1 MARRQ
6 LSFYTS
12 VRFVDGALYGPR
24 IQKTVQS
31 PQNKQGSLPMHP
43 SESSRGPARFLRNA
57 LILGLLTAIGPFAI
71 DMYLPSLP
79 FIGSSLNA
87 DSDKVLM
94 SLTAFFITFAFGQLV
109 FGPISDITGR
119 RAPLYFGIVLFIGAS
134 IGCALA
140 ENVETLIAFRFLQGL
155 GGAAGIVIPRAIVRD
170 LHSGVE
176 EARLLGLLMLV
187 FSVSPLLAPLFG
199 SVIIEALGW
208 RTVFWFVAG
217 IAVLA
222 GGLGLLLVPETR
234 SPAQRAETS
243 LGGLLATS
251 RQLFTDR
258 TFMGLTLA
266 TSFAISAFFVFLAN
280 APFVMMG
287 QYGLSPAGFSI
298 TFSLNAAAFFFAAQF
313 CGRLGARYGLKRLI
327 MPSIIGFTAAMVL
340 VFALNAAGLQNL
352 VLTMALLLLGYGC
365 LGILL
370 PTASVLAL
378 EAYGEAAGMA
388 SSLMA
393 TLQLAVGAIVIGV
406 SGKIIGGAGVAM
418 TGGIALCAVATLA
431 VALLTLRGSGRQPA
445 PAE

>member
-1 MARRQ
+1 MSTPQ
-6 LSFYTS
+6 THS
-12 VRFVDGALYGPR
+12 GA
-24 IQKTVQS
+24 
-31 PQNKQGSLPMHP
+31 H
-43 SESSRGPARFLRNA
+43 FLRNA

-87 DSDKVLM
+87 DPDRVMM
-94 SLTAFFITFAFGQLV
+94 SLTAFFITFALGQLV
-109 FGPISDITGR
+109 FGPISDLYGR
-119 RAPLYFGIVLFIGAS
+119 RLPLYFGVALFIGAS
-134 IGCALA
+134 VGCALA
-140 ENVETLIAFRFLQGL
+140 ENVDTLIAFRLLQGL

-170 LHSGVE
+170 LHSGVA

-217 IAVLA
+217 IAVFASL
-222 GGLGLLLVPETR
+222 LGLLLVPETR
-234 SPAQRAETS
+234 SAVQRAETS
-243 LGGLLATS
+243 VGGMIRTCG
-251 RQLFTDR
+251 QLFTDR
-258 TFMGLTLA
+258 TFMGLVLA
-266 TSFAISAFFVFLAN
+266 TSFAICGFFVFLAN

-287 QYGLSPAGFSI
+287 QYGLSPVGFSI

-313 CGRLGARYGLKRLI
+313 CGKLGARFGLRALV
-327 MPSIIGFTAAMVL
+327 MPSILGFTAMMAL
-340 VFALNAAGLQNL
+340 VFALNAIGFDNL
-352 VLTMALLLLGYGC
+352 YLTMALLLLGYGC
-365 LGILL
+365 LGFLL

-388 SSLMA
+388 ASLMA
-393 TLQLAVGAIVIGV
+393 TLQLAIGALVIGV
-406 SGKIIGGAGVAM
+406 SGAFINGHGTAM

-431 VALLTLRGSGRQPA
+431 VALLTLRGSGRQTV

>member
-1 MARRQ
+1 MQA
-6 LSFYTS
+6 
-12 VRFVDGALYGPR
+12 
-24 IQKTVQS
+24 
-31 PQNKQGSLPMHP
+31 
-43 SESSRGPARFLRNA
+43 SEQPHGKARFLRNA
-57 LILGLLTAIGPFAI
+57 FILGLLTAIGPFAI

-87 DSDKVLM
+87 DPDKVLM
-94 SLTAFFITFAFGQLV
+94 SLTAFFITFALGQLV

-119 RAPLYFGIVLFIGAS
+119 RPPLYFGIALFIGAS
-134 IGCALA
+134 IGCAMA
-140 ENVETLIAFRFLQGL
+140 DSVEMLILFRFLQGL

-176 EARLLGLLMLV
+176 EAKLLGLLMLV

-199 SVIIEALGW
+199 SVIIEAIGW
-208 RTVFWFVAG
+208 RAIFWFVTG
-217 IAVLA
+217 IGILA
-222 GGLGLLLVPETR
+222 GLLGFLLVPETR
-234 SPAQRAETS
+234 SAAQRAES
-243 LGGLLATS
+243 NLAGMLATG
-251 RQLFTDR
+251 RQLVTDK

-287 QYGLSPAGFSI
+287 EYGLSPAGFSL

-313 CGRLGARYGLKRLI
+313 CGWLGGRFGLARLI
-327 MPSIIGFTAAMVL
+327 IPSIIGFTLAMVL
-340 VFALNAAGLQNL
+340 AFAVHAAGLHSL
-352 VLTMALLLLGYGC
+352 VLMMALLLAGYGC

-378 EAYGEAAGMA
+378 ESYGEAAGMA

-393 TLQLAVGAIVIGV
+393 TLQLAVGAVVIGV
-406 SGKIIGGAGVAM
+406 SGKIIGGTAQGM
-418 TGGIALCAVATLA
+418 IGGIALCAVATLA
-431 VALLTLRGSGRQPA
+431 VALLTLRGGGRQTA

>member
-1 MARRQ
+1 MNQ
-6 LSFYTS
+6 
-12 VRFVDGALYGPR
+12 
-24 IQKTVQS
+24 TVKLR
-31 PQNKQGSLPMHP
+31 PTG
-43 SESSRGPARFLRNA
+43 FLRNA
-57 LILGLLTAIGPFAI
+57 VILGLLTAIGPFAI

-79 FIGSSLNA
+79 FIGNSLAA
-87 DSDKVLM
+87 DPDKVLM

-119 RAPLYFGIVLFIGAS
+119 RPPLYFGIVLFIVAS

-140 ENVETLIAFRFLQGL
+140 DNVEMLIVFRLLQGL

-170 LHSGVE
+170 MHSGVE
-176 EARLLGLLMLV
+176 EAKLLGLLMLV

-199 SVIIEALGW
+199 SVIIEAIGW
-208 RTVFWFVAG
+208 RAIFWFVAG
-217 IAVLA
+217 IAVIA
-222 GGLGLLLVPETR
+222 GLLGLALVPETR
-234 SPAQRAETS
+234 SRAQRAESS
-243 LGGLLATS
+243 LGGMLAS
-251 RQLFTDR
+251 CRQLLTDR

-266 TSFAISAFFVFLAN
+266 SSFAICAFFVFLGN

-287 QYGLSPAGFSI
+287 EYGLSPAGFSL

-313 CGRLGARYGLKRLI
+313 CGWLGGRYGLQRLI
-327 MPSIIGFTAAMVL
+327 MPSILGFTAMMLLA
-340 VFALNAAGLQNL
+340 FALHAAGLSNL
-352 VLTMALLLLGYGC
+352 YLMMGLLLLGYGC

-393 TLQLAVGAIVIGV
+393 TLQLAIGAMVIGL
-406 SGKIIGGAGVAM
+406 SGKMINGASLAM

-431 VALLTLRGSGRQPA
+431 VALLTLRGGHRARVPA
-445 PAE
+445 A

>member
-1 MARRQ
+1 MTTQ
-6 LSFYTS
+6 L
-12 VRFVDGALYGPR
+12 RD
-24 IQKTVQS
+24 
-31 PQNKQGSLPMHP
+31 MD
-43 SESSRGPARFLRNA
+43 SRADSRAGTHFLRNA

-79 FIGSSLNA
+79 FIGDSLQA
-87 DSDKVLM
+87 DPDKVLM
-94 SLTAFFITFAFGQLV
+94 SLTAFFITFAVGQLV
-109 FGPISDITGR
+109 FGPISDLLGR
-119 RAPLYFGIVLFIGAS
+119 RLPLYFGVALFIGAS
-134 IGCALA
+134 VGCAMA
-140 ENVETLIAFRFLQGL
+140 DTVETLIAFRLLQGL

-176 EARLLGLLMLV
+176 EAKLLGLLMLV

-217 IAVLA
+217 IAVFA
-222 GGLGLLLVPETR
+222 SILGLLLVPETR
-234 SPAQRAETS
+234 SAAQRAETS
-243 LGGLLATS
+243 IRGMVGTS

-266 TSFAISAFFVFLAN
+266 SSFAICAFFVFLAN

-287 QYGLSPAGFSI
+287 QYGLSPIGFSI

-313 CGRLGARYGLKRLI
+313 CGRLGARFGLRALV
-327 MPSIIGFTAAMVL
+327 MPSILGFTAMMVL
-340 VFALNAAGLQNL
+340 VFALNAAGLDNL
-352 VLTMALLLLGYGC
+352 YLTMALLLLGYGC
-365 LGILL
+365 LGFLL

-378 EAYGEAAGMA
+378 ESYGEAAGMA

-393 TLQLAVGAIVIGV
+393 TLQLAVGAVVIGV
-406 SGKIIGGAGVAM
+406 SGTFINGVGVKM
-418 TGGIALCAVATLA
+418 TGGIAICALATLA
-431 VALLTLRGSGRQPA
+431 VALLTLRGGRRQPV

>member
-1 MARRQ
+1 MTTQ
-6 LSFYTS
+6 T
-12 VRFVDGALYGPR
+12 
-24 IQKTVQS
+24 
-31 PQNKQGSLPMHP
+31 H
-43 SESSRGPARFLRNA
+43 FLRNA

-87 DSDKVLM
+87 DPDRVMM
-94 SLTAFFITFAFGQLV
+94 SLTAFFITFALGQLV
-109 FGPISDITGR
+109 FGPISDLFGR
-119 RAPLYFGIVLFIGAS
+119 RLPLYFGVALFIGAS
-134 IGCALA
+134 VGCALA
-140 ENVETLIAFRFLQGL
+140 ENVDTLIAFRLLQGL

-217 IAVLA
+217 IAVFASL
-222 GGLGLLLVPETR
+222 LGLLLVPETR
-234 SPAQRAETS
+234 TAAQRAETS
-243 LGGLLATS
+243 VGGMIRTCG
-251 RQLFTDR
+251 QLFTDR
-258 TFMGLTLA
+258 TFMGLVLA
-266 TSFAISAFFVFLAN
+266 TSFAICGFFVFLAN

-287 QYGLSPAGFSI
+287 QYGLSPIGFSI

-313 CGRLGARYGLKRLI
+313 CGKLGARFGLRALV
-327 MPSIIGFTAAMVL
+327 MPSILGFTTMMVL
-340 VFALNAAGLQNL
+340 VFALNAIGLDNL
-352 VLTMALLLLGYGC
+352 YLTMALLLLGYGC
-365 LGILL
+365 LGFLL

-388 SSLMA
+388 ASLMA
-393 TLQLAVGAIVIGV
+393 TLQLAIGALVIGV
-406 SGKIIGGAGVAM
+406 SGAFISGNGTAM

-431 VALLTLRGSGRQPA
+431 VALLTLRGSGRQTV

>member
-1 MARRQ
+1 MAPFNQ
-6 LSFYTS
+6 T
-12 VRFVDGALYGPR
+12 
-24 IQKTVQS
+24 QS
-31 PQNKQGSLPMHP
+31 PRKTKPENHSMQA
-43 SESSRGPARFLRNA
+43 SEQPHGKARFLRNA
-57 LILGLLTAIGPFAI
+57 FILGLLTAIGPFAI

-87 DSDKVLM
+87 DPDKVLM
-94 SLTAFFITFAFGQLV
+94 SLTAFFITFALGQLV

-119 RAPLYFGIVLFIGAS
+119 RPPLYFGIALFIGAS
-134 IGCALA
+134 IGCAMA
-140 ENVETLIAFRFLQGL
+140 DSVEMLIAFRFLQGL

-208 RTVFWFVAG
+208 RTVFWFVGG

-222 GGLGLLLVPETR
+222 GLLGFLLVPETR
-234 SPAQRAETS
+234 SAAQRTESS
-243 LGGLLATS
+243 LASMLATC
-251 RQLFTDR
+251 RQLFTDK

-266 TSFAISAFFVFLAN
+266 GSFAICAFFVFLGN

-287 QYGLSPAGFSI
+287 QYGLSPAGFSL
-298 TFSLNAAAFFFAAQF
+298 TFSANAAAFFAAAQL
-313 CGRLGARYGLKRLI
+313 CGWLGARYGLHQLI
-327 MPSIIGFTAAMVL
+327 MPSIYGFTAMMLLA
-340 VFALNAAGLQNL
+340 FAVHAAGLSNL
-352 VLTMALLLLGYGC
+352 YLMMALLFLGYGC

-370 PTASVLAL
+370 PTSSVLAL
-378 EAYGEAAGMA
+378 ESYGEAAGMA

-393 TLQLAVGAIVIGV
+393 TLQLAIGAIVIGV
-406 SGKIIGGAGVAM
+406 SGKFINGAALMMV
-418 TGGIALCAVATLA
+418 GGIALCAVATLA
-431 VALLTLRGSGRQPA
+431 VALLTLRGGGRQTA

>member
-1 MARRQ
+1 MTTQ
-6 LSFYTS
+6 T
-12 VRFVDGALYGPR
+12 
-24 IQKTVQS
+24 
-31 PQNKQGSLPMHP
+31 H
-43 SESSRGPARFLRNA
+43 FLRNA

-87 DSDKVLM
+87 DPDRVMM
-94 SLTAFFITFAFGQLV
+94 SLTAFFITFALGQLV
-109 FGPISDITGR
+109 FGPISDLFGR
-119 RAPLYFGIVLFIGAS
+119 RLPLYFGVALFIGAS
-134 IGCALA
+134 VGCALA
-140 ENVETLIAFRFLQGL
+140 ESVDTLIAFRLLQGL

-217 IAVLA
+217 IAVFASL
-222 GGLGLLLVPETR
+222 LGLLLVPETR
-234 SPAQRAETS
+234 SAVQRAETS
-243 LGGLLATS
+243 VGGMI
-251 RQLFTDR
+251 RICGQLFTDR
-258 TFMGLTLA
+258 TFMGLVLA
-266 TSFAISAFFVFLAN
+266 TSFAICGFFVFLAN

-287 QYGLSPAGFSI
+287 QYGLSPIGFSI

-313 CGRLGARYGLKRLI
+313 CGKLGARFGLRALV
-327 MPSIIGFTAAMVL
+327 MPSILGFTTMMVL
-340 VFALNAAGLQNL
+340 VFALNAIGLNNL
-352 VLTMALLLLGYGC
+352 YLTMALLLLGYGC
-365 LGILL
+365 LGFLL

-388 SSLMA
+388 ASLMA
-393 TLQLAVGAIVIGV
+393 TLQLAIGALVIGV
-406 SGKIIGGAGVAM
+406 SGAFINGNGTAM

-431 VALLTLRGSGRQPA
+431 VALLTLRGSNRQA
-445 PAE
+445 VPAE

>member
-1 MARRQ
+1 M
-6 LSFYTS
+6 T
-12 VRFVDGALYGPR
+12 
-24 IQKTVQS
+24 QS
-31 PQNKQGSLPMHP
+31 PQP
-43 SESSRGPARFLRNA
+43 RARFLRNA

-79 FIGSSLNA
+79 FIGSSLQA
-87 DSDKVLM
+87 DSDRVLM

-109 FGPISDITGR
+109 FGPISDLLGR
-119 RAPLYFGIVLFIGAS
+119 RLPLYFGIVLFIGAS

-140 ENVETLIAFRFLQGL
+140 DSVESLIAFRFLQGL

-222 GGLGLLLVPETR
+222 GIAGLLLVPETR
-234 SPAQRAETS
+234 SAEQRAETS
-243 LGGLLATS
+243 LGGMIRTCG
-251 RQLFTDR
+251 QLFTDR
-258 TFMGLTLA
+258 SFMGLVLA
-266 TSFAISAFFVFLAN
+266 TSFAICAFFVFLAN

-313 CGRLGARYGLKRLI
+313 CGRLGARFGLRALV
-327 MPSIIGFTAAMVL
+327 MPSIVGFAAMMVL
-340 VFALNAAGLQNL
+340 VFAVNAAGFDNL
-352 VLTMALLLLGYGC
+352 YLTMALLLLGYAC

-393 TLQLAVGAIVIGV
+393 TLQLAVGAVVIGV
-406 SGKIIGGAGVAM
+406 SGKLINGAGVMM

-431 VALLTLRGSGRQPA
+431 VALLTLRGSSKQPA

>member
-1 MARRQ
+1 MTTQ
-6 LSFYTS
+6 T
-12 VRFVDGALYGPR
+12 
-24 IQKTVQS
+24 
-31 PQNKQGSLPMHP
+31 H
-43 SESSRGPARFLRNA
+43 FLRNA

-87 DSDKVLM
+87 DPDRVMM
-94 SLTAFFITFAFGQLV
+94 SLTAFFITFALGQLV
-109 FGPISDITGR
+109 FGPISDLFGR
-119 RAPLYFGIVLFIGAS
+119 RLPLYFGVALFIGAS
-134 IGCALA
+134 VGCALA
-140 ENVETLIAFRFLQGL
+140 EDVDTLIAFRLLQGL

-217 IAVLA
+217 IAVFASL
-222 GGLGLLLVPETR
+222 LGLLLVPETR
-234 SPAQRAETS
+234 SAVQRAETS
-243 LGGLLATS
+243 VGGMI
-251 RQLFTDR
+251 RICGQLFTDR
-258 TFMGLTLA
+258 TFMGLVLA
-266 TSFAISAFFVFLAN
+266 TSFAICGFFVFLAN

-287 QYGLSPAGFSI
+287 QYGLSPIGFSI

-313 CGRLGARYGLKRLI
+313 CGKLGARFGLRALV
-327 MPSIIGFTAAMVL
+327 MPAILGFTTMMVL
-340 VFALNAAGLQNL
+340 VFALNAMGFDNL
-352 VLTMALLLLGYGC
+352 YLTMALLLLGYGC
-365 LGILL
+365 LGFLL

-388 SSLMA
+388 ASLMA
-393 TLQLAVGAIVIGV
+393 TLQLAIGALVIGV
-406 SGKIIGGAGVAM
+406 SGAFINGNGTAM

-431 VALLTLRGSGRQPA
+431 VALLTLRGSNRQA
-445 PAE
+445 VPAE

>member
-1 MARRQ
+1 MSTPQAP
-6 LSFYTS
+6 S
-12 VRFVDGALYGPR
+12 GA
-24 IQKTVQS
+24 
-31 PQNKQGSLPMHP
+31 H
-43 SESSRGPARFLRNA
+43 FLRNA

-87 DSDKVLM
+87 DPDRVMM
-94 SLTAFFITFAFGQLV
+94 SLTAFFITFALGQLV
-109 FGPISDITGR
+109 FGPISDLYGR
-119 RAPLYFGIVLFIGAS
+119 RLPLYFGVALFIGAS

-140 ENVETLIAFRFLQGL
+140 ENVETLIAFRLLQGL

-217 IAVLA
+217 IAVVASL
-222 GGLGLLLVPETR
+222 LGLLLVPETR
-234 SPAQRAETS
+234 SAVQRAETS
-243 LGGLLATS
+243 VGGMI
-251 RQLFTDR
+251 RICGQLFTDR
-258 TFMGLTLA
+258 TFMGLVLA
-266 TSFAISAFFVFLAN
+266 TSFAICGFFVFLAN

-287 QYGLSPAGFSI
+287 QYGLSPIGFSI

-313 CGRLGARYGLKRLI
+313 CGKLGARFGLRALV
-327 MPSIIGFTAAMVL
+327 MPSILGFTTMMVL
-340 VFALNAAGLQNL
+340 VFALNAIGLDNL
-352 VLTMALLLLGYGC
+352 YLTMALLLLGYGC
-365 LGILL
+365 LGFLL

-388 SSLMA
+388 ASLMA
-393 TLQLAVGAIVIGV
+393 TLQLAIGAVVIGV
-406 SGKIIGGAGVAM
+406 SGAFINGNGTAM

-431 VALLTLRGSGRQPA
+431 VALLTLRGSNKQTV

>member
-1 MARRQ
+1 MTTQ
-6 LSFYTS
+6 T
-12 VRFVDGALYGPR
+12 
-24 IQKTVQS
+24 
-31 PQNKQGSLPMHP
+31 H
-43 SESSRGPARFLRNA
+43 FLRNA

-87 DSDKVLM
+87 DPDRVMM
-94 SLTAFFITFAFGQLV
+94 SLTAFFITFALGQLV
-109 FGPISDITGR
+109 FGPISDLYGR
-119 RAPLYFGIVLFIGAS
+119 RLPLYFGVALFIGAS
-134 IGCALA
+134 VGCALA
-140 ENVETLIAFRFLQGL
+140 EDVDTLIAFRLLQGL

-217 IAVLA
+217 IAVFASL
-222 GGLGLLLVPETR
+222 LGLLLVPETR
-234 SPAQRAETS
+234 SAVQRAETS
-243 LGGLLATS
+243 VGGMI
-251 RQLFTDR
+251 RICGQLFTDR
-258 TFMGLTLA
+258 TFMGLVLA
-266 TSFAISAFFVFLAN
+266 TSFAICGFFVFLAN

-287 QYGLSPAGFSI
+287 QYGLSPIGFSI

-313 CGRLGARYGLKRLI
+313 CGKLGARFGLRALV
-327 MPSIIGFTAAMVL
+327 MPAILGFTTMMVL
-340 VFALNAAGLQNL
+340 VFALNAIGFDNL
-352 VLTMALLLLGYGC
+352 YLTMALLLLGYGC
-365 LGILL
+365 LGFLL

-388 SSLMA
+388 ASLMA
-393 TLQLAVGAIVIGV
+393 TLQLAIGALVIGV
-406 SGKIIGGAGVAM
+406 SGAFINGNGTAM

-431 VALLTLRGSGRQPA
+431 VALLTLRGSNRQA
-445 PAE
+445 VPAE

>member
-1 MARRQ
+1 
-6 LSFYTS
+6 
-12 VRFVDGALYGPR
+12 
-24 IQKTVQS
+24 
-31 PQNKQGSLPMHP
+31 MHP

-243 LGGLLATS
+243 LGGLLATG

-287 QYGLSPAGFSI
+287 QYGLSPVGFSI

-340 VFALNAAGLQNL
+340 VFALNAAGLQSL
-352 VLTMALLLLGYGC
+352 VLTMALLLAGYGC

-378 EAYGEAAGMA
+378 ESYGEAAGMA

-406 SGKIIGGAGVAM
+406 SGKIINGAGVAM

-431 VALLTLRGSGRQPA
+431 VALLTLRGSSGQPA
-445 PAE
+445 AAE

>member
-1 MARRQ
+1 MTNQ
-6 LSFYTS
+6 T
-12 VRFVDGALYGPR
+12 
-24 IQKTVQS
+24 QS
-31 PQNKQGSLPMHP
+31 PQTDS
-43 SESSRGPARFLRNA
+43 GPHFLRNA

-79 FIGSSLNA
+79 FIGSSLQA
-87 DSDKVLM
+87 DPDKVMM

-109 FGPISDITGR
+109 FGPISDLLGR
-119 RAPLYFGIVLFIGAS
+119 RLPLYFGVALFVGAS
-134 IGCALA
+134 VGCALA
-140 ENVETLIAFRFLQGL
+140 DNVETLIAFRLLQGL

-217 IAVLA
+217 IAMFASL
-222 GGLGLLLVPETR
+222 LGLALVPETR
-234 SPAQRAETS
+234 TAAQRAGTS
-243 LGGLLATS
+243 LGGMIRTCG
-251 RQLFTDR
+251 QLFTDR
-258 TFMGLTLA
+258 TFMGLVLA
-266 TSFAISAFFVFLAN
+266 TSFAICGFFVFLAN

-287 QYGLSPAGFSI
+287 QYGLSPIGFSI

-313 CGRLGARYGLKRLI
+313 CGRLGARFGLRALV
-327 MPSIIGFTAAMVL
+327 MPSICGFAAMMLL
-340 VFALNAAGLQNL
+340 VFALNAMGFDNL
-352 VLTMALLLLGYGC
+352 YLTMALLLLGYGC
-365 LGILL
+365 LGFLL

-388 SSLMA
+388 TSLMA
-393 TLQLAVGAIVIGV
+393 TLQLAIGAVVIGV
-406 SGKIIGGAGVAM
+406 SGKVINGNGTAM

-431 VALLTLRGSGRQPA
+431 VALLTLRGSSRQTV

>member
-1 MARRQ
+1 
-6 LSFYTS
+6 
-12 VRFVDGALYGPR
+12 
-24 IQKTVQS
+24 
-31 PQNKQGSLPMHP
+31 MHP
-43 SESSRGPARFLRNA
+43 SETSRGPARFLRNA

-87 DSDKVLM
+87 DPDKVLM
-94 SLTAFFITFAFGQLV
+94 SLTAFFITFALGQLV

-119 RAPLYFGIVLFIGAS
+119 RPPLYFGIVLFIGAS

-140 ENVETLIAFRFLQGL
+140 DNVETLIVFRLLQGL

-170 LHSGVE
+170 MHSGVE

-199 SVIIEALGW
+199 SVIIEAIGW
-208 RTVFWFVAG
+208 RAVFWFVTG

-222 GGLGLLLVPETR
+222 GGLGILLVPETR

-243 LGGLLATS
+243 IASMLATC

-266 TSFAISAFFVFLAN
+266 SSFAISAFFVFLAN

-313 CGRLGARYGLKRLI
+313 CGRLGARYGLKPLV
-327 MPSIIGFTAAMVL
+327 MPSILGFTAAMVL
-340 VFALNAAGLQNL
+340 VFVLNAAGLQSL
-352 VLTMALLLLGYGC
+352 VMTMALLLVGYGC

-393 TLQLAVGAIVIGV
+393 TLQLAIGAIVIGV

-418 TGGIALCAVATLA
+418 TGGIALCAVATLV
-431 VALLTLRGSGRQPA
+431 VALLTLRGGSTQPA